1 MAVGATSG
9 PMAAQVMAA
18 GRCAQALVG
27 GAVAARRARAGGQIQ
42 PPPHQAPWAVEHAA
56 VEYALAAQ
64 LRERLVSEHPVLAA
78 PPEPGAADG
87 RDLLGRTAR
96 LAPGRPRPP
105 TSPRGFGD

>member
-1 MAVGATSG
+1 
-9 PMAAQVMAA
+9 MAA